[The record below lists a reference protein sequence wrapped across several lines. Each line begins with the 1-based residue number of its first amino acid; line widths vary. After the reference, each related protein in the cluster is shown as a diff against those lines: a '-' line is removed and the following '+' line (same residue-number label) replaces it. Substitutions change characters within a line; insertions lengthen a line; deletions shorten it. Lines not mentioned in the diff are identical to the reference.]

1 MGELIIGSFLNI
13 NGFHIKKD
21 SLTKKQVDKIKSC
34 LAVSPRGLSYIGKD
48 SVIYKLY
55 KTTENYYTIPRYWG
69 IDNIGIPEKEK
80 FGHSK
85 SRMKFNG
92 KLRDYQQNIVDK
104 CNDSFEKYGGGLI
117 SVGCGMGK
125 TVMALYIACQLKV
138 KTLVIV
144 HKTFLQDQWVE
155 RIKEYTNA
163 NVGIIRQKKV
173 DVLGKDIV
181 IGSIQSIAKK
191 DYGKNIFKQ
200 FGLVIYDE
208 AHHVSSQYFSKSLLK
223 TGCKYTLALTA
234 TPYRLDGLINVMY
247 WFLGECIYKQKE
259 KINKNVVVKKI
270 HYYSDDKDLFVEK
283 KLWQKIGNRGKTLP
297 NTPKMITN
305 LCEISDRIKLQVE
318 IINNVVKID
327 TKRKILI
334 LSHRISHIENLKHR
348 YDKILAN
355 YVKKGLLED
364 GEIETCF
371 FYGKMSKV
379 ERDYAAAH
387 GDIIFG
393 TFEMAQEALDIPRL
407 NTVMFLTP
415 KKDIKQATGR
425 ILRKILCQG
434 DVKPMIIDFIDDM
447 SVFTKHGLHRAKY
460 YKKRKFREEDYYAY
474 NNHFCTYKD
483 YMDRRGFGSDSVNT
497 LPDITDPV
505 EIFATGPINPDDLQ
519 DESSLDS
526 NFSDAD
532 DDSSDSS
539 EDNNNTRGD
548 YIGFTHNI
556 FSQ

>member
-1 MGELIIGSFLNI
+1 MGELIKGSFLNI

-21 SLTKKQVDKIKSC
+21 SLTKKQVEKIKSC
-34 LAVSPRGLSYIGKD
+34 LTVSPSGLSYMGGDAIT
-48 SVIYKLY
+48 YKLF
-55 KTTENYYTIPRYWG
+55 KTSDNYYTIPRYWG
-69 IDNIGIPEKEK
+69 IDHIGTPAREK

-85 SRMKFNG
+85 SNMKFNG
-92 KLRDYQQNIVDK
+92 TLRDYQQTIVNT
-104 CNDSFEKYGGGLI
+104 CNESFEKCGGGLI

-138 KTLVIV
+138 KTLVVV
-144 HKTFLQDQWVE
+144 HKTFLQDQWIE

-163 NVGIIRQKKV
+163 KIGIIRQKQV

-191 DYGKNIFKQ
+191 NYGKKIFKQ

-208 AHHVSSQYFSKSLLK
+208 AHHVSSKYFSKSLLK

-247 WFLGECIYKQKE
+247 WFLGACMYKQKE

-270 HYYSDDKDLFVEK
+270 HYYSDDKDLFSEK
-283 KLWQKIGNRGKTLP
+283 KLWRKIGNRGKELP
-297 NTPKMITN
+297 NTSKMITN
-305 LCEISDRIKLQVE
+305 LCEISDRVKLQ
-318 IINNVVKID
+318 IKILDNVVKSD
-327 TKRKILI
+327 ANRKILI
-334 LSHRISHIENLKHR
+334 LSHRISHIEDLKHR
-348 YDKILAN
+348 YDKMIAD
-355 YVKKGLLED
+355 YVKKGMKD
-364 GEIETCF
+364 YKKIRTCF
-371 FYGKMSKV
+371 FYGKMTRK
-379 ERDYAAAH
+379 ERDDSEQN

-425 ILRKILCQG
+425 ILRKILCQS
-434 DVKPMIIDFIDDM
+434 DVKPMVVDFVDDM

-460 YKKRKFREEDYYAY
+460 YKKRKFCEEDYYAY
-474 NNHFCTYKD
+474 NREFCTYKD
-483 YMDRRGFGSDSVNT
+483 YMDRRGFGSDSTNK
-497 LPDITDPV
+497 LPDITDPAK
-505 EIFATGPINPDDLQ
+505 IFATGPINPDDLQ

-526 NFSDAD
+526 NYIDAD
-532 DDSSDSS
+532 DTTDSSDS
-539 EDNNNTRGD
+539 DRNNTRGD
-548 YIGFTHNI
+548 NIGFTYNI